1 MSRKFSKYSLYLFI
15 FIVQNIIKNIYTFL
29 EGNIKIMG
37 TIVNLYS
44 EQKGEISKFLRNFY
58 NENVVLKND
67 LKWEKDYEN
76 PIEMADIVG
85 IFVDNKDMYNINM
98 WISLDEDAFINVTE
112 NNVDKLI
119 RYLYERYPY

>member
-1 MSRKFSKYSLYLFI
+1 
-15 FIVQNIIKNIYTFL
+15 
-29 EGNIKIMG
+29 MG

-44 EQKGEISKFLRNFY
+44 EKKGEISKFLHNFY
-58 NENVVLKND
+58 NKSVPLKND
-67 LKWEKDYEN
+67 LKWEKDFEN

-85 IFVDNKDMYNINM
+85 TFIDNKDLYKINM

-112 NNVDKLI
+112 HNADKLI